1 MRRQYDENGVK
12 TFKTGQPEFY
22 GRYGVRWNGDKNGF
36 GLRADAY
43 AYSQSESD
51 DGTYRYG
58 GATTFNVTGGVSFG
72 PEKQYAL
79 DAGFYNIGDKLYQ
92 NDGAIYE
99 PGRYF
104 AVKLNARF

>member
-1 MRRQYDENGVK
+1 MGSS
-12 TFKTGQPEFY
+12 G
-22 GRYGVRWNGDKNGF
+22 YGVRWNGDKNGF